1 MSGEFIFDQEHAR
14 RFVTAR
20 QTFLRPILQDLDT
33 RLKIESAADVGCG
46 VGYFSGFLHELG
58 FDVTGFEGRPENA
71 EEAKRRHSGIEFK
84 HADVEDG
91 EIVRSGSY
99 DLVLCVG
106 LLYHLENP
114 LRALRNLSAMTRKLL
129 LIESYAAPQKQT
141 ALYLREEPSFEDQSL
156 TSLALYPSETTL
168 IKICYRIG
176 FAGVYRFAPLPDHED
191 FRDRSGRKRQRT
203 MFLASRT
210 HLELPYL
217 AWVPEPQDLSDP
229 WQTPGGRLLSVL
241 SRVKRRFATVFQRN
255 RAAVTQSARAR
266 ND

>member
-1 MSGEFIFDQEHAR
+1 LGSEFVFDQEHAR

-20 QTFLRPILQDLDT
+20 QTFLRPILQDLDA
-33 RLKIESAADVGCG
+33 RFKIESAADVGCG

-58 FDVTGFEGRPENA
+58 FDVTGFEARSENV
-71 EEAKRRHSGIEFK
+71 EEARRRYSGIAFK
-84 HADVEDG
+84 YADVEDD
-91 EIVRSGSY
+91 EIARSGSY

-114 LRALRNLSAMTRKLL
+114 LRALRNLSAMTRKVLL
-129 LIESYAAPQKQT
+129 VESYATPQKQT

-203 MFLASRT
+203 MFLCSRT

-229 WQTPGGRLLSVL
+229 WQTAGGRMLGLLSRL
-241 SRVKRRFATVFQRN
+241 KRRFVTGFQRD
-255 RAAVTQSARAR
+255 RVAVTQSARAK
-266 ND
+266 NG